1 MRSMSWSFDTIQP
14 RVRVISDNDYCGDP
28 DGLVQ
33 LAHHLLS
40 PSVDVRPVIGS
51 KVAAY
56 DPGARS
62 AATADDSAEAARR
75 IAELAGRSNVAI
87 VPGANDALGSRAE
100 PVLSEAADAIVAEA
114 MRDDSDIP
122 LFVVCG
128 GGLTNIA
135 SAWLIE
141 PRIAARLTLVWIGGR
156 EHAALA
162 SPPSGALA
170 VEYNTSVDLLA
181 AQVVFNDSD
190 LVIWQAPRDAY
201 GQVIACR
208 SELLLRMRP
217 HGALGEHLSDALGR
231 AA

>member
-1 MRSMSWSFDTIQP
+1 
-14 RVRVISDNDYCGDP
+14 
-28 DGLVQ
+28 
-33 LAHHLLS
+33 
-40 PSVDVRPVIGS
+40 
-51 KVAAY
+51 
-56 DPGARS
+56 
-62 AATADDSAEAARR
+62 
-75 IAELAGRSNVAI
+75 
-87 VPGANDALGSRAE
+87 
-100 PVLSEAADAIVAEA
+100 A
-114 MRDDSDIP
+114 MRDDSRIP

-156 EHAALA
+156 EHAGLA
-162 SPPSGALA
+162 SPPPGALA

-190 LVIWQAPRDAY
+190 LVIWQVPRDAY

-217 HGALGEHLSDALGR
+217 HGALGEHLFDALGR
-231 AA
+231 AAQFFGEFGVNMGEAYVLGDSPLVLLTALWSSFSASPASCQWV